1 MQLDAGRAAVTGAIA
16 PLNDFNLWVRDSFLV
31 IVLLVLGAILLTRL
45 AGWVRDKIMAHIDAR
60 ATETD
65 ELVRSEGAKH
75 RQVVAQVVTWS
86 ALAVI
91 YVVTAVR
98 IVQELGV
105 PLAGL
110 VAPAALLS
118 AALGFGLQ
126 RFVQD
131 IGAGF
136 FITGER
142 QYGFGDVV
150 TIATAGVTQPVTGT
164 VEDVTLRVT
173 RLRTVSGEVITTP
186 NGQIIQVT
194 NLSRDWARAVIDV
207 PVPAAVDV
215 SHVTD
220 ILRQVGEE
228 AYSDD
233 RLRKMMLDPPTVMS
247 TRSRCA
253 WWRGR
258 SRAFSSRSAA
268 SSGRGSP
275 RPSAVKA
282 SSSPPSSTP
291 AAPPGAPHEL
301 QGQAPP
307 HVDPGADR
315 AVHRRVCPLPV
326 GARTP
331 GHGIARAGPQPNG
344 DAPARTNAN
353 PHPHAA
359 AYEPFAHA
367 VADQPVTVPDAVRAG
382 RLAVDGIAAS
392 ERAGISRAVGDVG
405 PAVRPAG

>member
-1 MQLDAGRAAVTGAIA
+1 MTGAIA
-16 PLNDFNLWVRDSFLV
+16 PLDDFNLWVRNNLPV

-45 AGWVRDKIMAHIDAR
+45 AAWTRDKIMARIEAR

-86 ALAVI
+86 VLAVI

-150 TIATAGVTQPVTGT
+150 TIATAGVGQPVTGT

-186 NGQIIQVT
+186 NGNIIQVT

-207 PVPAAVDV
+207 PVPAHVDV
-215 SHVTD
+215 SRVTD
-220 ILRQVGEE
+220 ILRRVGEE
-228 AYSDD
+228 AYGDD
-233 RLRKMMLDPPTVMS
+233 RLRKMMLDPPTVMGVEKIEVD
-247 TRSRCA
+247 T
-253 WWRGR
+253 
-258 SRAFSSRSAA
+258 FSVRM
-268 SSGRGSP
+268 
-275 RPSAVKA
+275 V
-282 SSSPPSSTP
+282 
-291 AAPPGAPHEL
+291 
-301 QGQAPP
+301 
-307 HVDPGADR
+307 
-315 AVHRRVCPLPV
+315 
-326 GARTP
+326 ARTLP
-331 GHGIARAGPQPNG
+331 GIQFEVGRELRARVAVAFRREGINVSAELDTGRATG
-344 DAPARTNAN
+344 DA
-353 PHPHAA
+353 
-359 AYEPFAHA
+359 
-367 VADQPVTVPDAVRAG
+367 
-382 RLAVDGIAAS
+382 S
-392 ERAGISRAVGDVG
+392 
-405 PAVRPAG
+405 

>member
-1 MQLDAGRAAVTGAIA
+1 VTGAIA

-45 AGWVRDKIMAHIDAR
+45 AAWTRDKIMAHIETR

-220 ILRQVGEE
+220 ILRRVGEE

-233 RLRKMMLDPPTVMS
+233 RLRKMMLDPPTVMGVEKIEVD
-247 TRSRCA
+247 T
-253 WWRGR
+253 
-258 SRAFSSRSAA
+258 FSVRM
-268 SSGRGSP
+268 
-275 RPSAVKA
+275 V
-282 SSSPPSSTP
+282 
-291 AAPPGAPHEL
+291 
-301 QGQAPP
+301 
-307 HVDPGADR
+307 
-315 AVHRRVCPLPV
+315 
-326 GARTP
+326 ARTLP
-331 GHGIARAGPQPNG
+331 GIQFEVGRELRARVASAFRREGIIVSAELDTGRATGG
-344 DAPARTNAN
+344 
-353 PHPHAA
+353 
-359 AYEPFAHA
+359 
-367 VADQPVTVPDAVRAG
+367 
-382 RLAVDGIAAS
+382 AS
-392 ERAGISRAVGDVG
+392 
-405 PAVRPAG
+405 

>member
-1 MQLDAGRAAVTGAIA
+1 VTGAIA
-16 PLNDFNLWVRDSFLV
+16 PLDDFNLWVRNNLPV

-45 AGWVRDKIMAHIDAR
+45 AAWTRDKIMARIEAR

-86 ALAVI
+86 VLAVI

-150 TIATAGVTQPVTGT
+150 TIATAGVGQPVTGT

-186 NGQIIQVT
+186 NGNIIQVT

-207 PVPAAVDV
+207 PVPAHVDV
-215 SHVTD
+215 SRVTD
-220 ILRQVGEE
+220 ILRRVGEE
-228 AYSDD
+228 AYGDD
-233 RLRKMMLDPPTVMS
+233 RLRKMMLDPPTVMGVEKIEVD
-247 TRSRCA
+247 T
-253 WWRGR
+253 
-258 SRAFSSRSAA
+258 FSVRM
-268 SSGRGSP
+268 
-275 RPSAVKA
+275 V
-282 SSSPPSSTP
+282 
-291 AAPPGAPHEL
+291 
-301 QGQAPP
+301 
-307 HVDPGADR
+307 
-315 AVHRRVCPLPV
+315 
-326 GARTP
+326 ARTLP
-331 GHGIARAGPQPNG
+331 GIQFEVGRELRARVAVAFRREGINVSAELDTGRATG
-344 DAPARTNAN
+344 DA
-353 PHPHAA
+353 
-359 AYEPFAHA
+359 
-367 VADQPVTVPDAVRAG
+367 
-382 RLAVDGIAAS
+382 S
-392 ERAGISRAVGDVG
+392 
-405 PAVRPAG
+405 